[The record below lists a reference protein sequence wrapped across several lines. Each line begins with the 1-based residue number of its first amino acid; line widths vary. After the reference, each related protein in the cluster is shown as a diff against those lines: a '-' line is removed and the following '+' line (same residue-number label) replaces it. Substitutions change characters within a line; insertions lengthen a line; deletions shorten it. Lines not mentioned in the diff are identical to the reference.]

1 VFEIAGNLFSLI
13 ITICLYIHGTIS
25 LFKGGNMPKG
35 NSRFTLPVSAL
46 CVMASVVATMAA
58 QPSDSSFVIV
68 SGKDNYWKVGTI
80 STSTGNATVTVTE
93 NEKHQKWHGFAGC
106 FNEAGWD
113 ALQVL
118 SESDRN
124 RAISLLFSEEDGM
137 GLTWGRVPIG
147 ASDYALQR
155 YSLNETK
162 DDTGMTNFSITRDK
176 QYLIPYI
183 KAALAVKPDLKFW
196 ASAWTPPTWMKTG
209 AADAAGYD
217 GGVFRNEPKY
227 LKANALYTAKF
238 IETYKTEGIN
248 INAVCPQNEPGYTQN
263 YPSCGWGKYRK
274 PDNSAVNGTEFLSTY
289 IATYLAPM
297 LQEHAPQTD
306 IWFGTLSNDVYAKD
320 YWDAARSK
328 AGQIIKGVGL
338 QWNNSSMA
346 PGIESAGYLVIQSEH
361 QCGNYPWL
369 TPRATSVNDANRD
382 NFLADMAPN
391 NHAYG
396 EESWDLIKTWLN
408 SGTNVYS
415 AWNMVL
421 DTKGFNLD
429 ESRKWPQNALLAV
442 DRQAKTLQVTPYYYV
457 MRHFSQYV
465 DTGAVRIGAN
475 GGDALAFK
483 NPDGSIVTVVFNSG
497 NSQSNIIIDVAGE
510 KRQISV
516 PGRGWASLCVNW
528 PKPTKAIGELAG
540 NQAVGTGFKV
550 ICNKNGYRVVLP
562 SQDAGRLELL
572 TLNGQLLESRAI
584 SQGSSELLLEKLP
597 SRSGLLLVRVVTGG
611 EAKTAPL
618 FAY

>member
-1 VFEIAGNLFSLI
+1 
-13 ITICLYIHGTIS
+13 
-25 LFKGGNMPKG
+25 MPKE
-35 NSRFTLPVSAL
+35 NLRFTLAVSAL

-80 STSTGNATVTVTE
+80 STSTGNATVTVNE
-93 NEKHQKWHGFAGC
+93 NEKHQKWQGFAGT

-118 SESDRN
+118 SESERN
-124 RAISLLFSEEDGM
+124 RAIKLLFDEKDGM
-137 GLTWGRVPIG
+137 AFTWGRIPIG
-147 ASDYALQR
+147 ASDYALKR
-155 YSLNETK
+155 YSL
-162 DDTGMTNFSITRDK
+162 DDSNGDDYEMNNFSIDRDK

-196 ASAWTPPTWMKTG
+196 ASPWTPPPWMKTG
-209 AADAAGYD
+209 AVDAGGYD
-217 GGVFRNEPKY
+217 GGAFRNEQKV
-227 LKANALYTAKF
+227 LEAHALYFSKF
-238 IETYKTEGIN
+238 ISAYKGEGIN
-248 INAVCPQNEPGYTQN
+248 VTAVCPQNEPGYTQN

-274 PDNSAVNGTEFLSTY
+274 PDNSNVDGTEYLSTFV
-289 IATYLAPM
+289 ADYLGPK
-297 LQEHAPQTD
+297 LQQDAPQTQ
-306 IWFGTLSNDVYAKD
+306 IWFGTLSNDVFAKA
-320 YWDAARSK
+320 YWDAAKSK
-328 AGQIIKGVGL
+328 AGDIIKAVGL

-346 PGIESAGYLVIQSEH
+346 PAIESAGYLVLQSEH

-369 TPRATSVNDANRD
+369 TPPNNPYATSPADANRD
-382 NFLADMAPN
+382 NFLRDMAPN

-396 EESWDLIKTWLN
+396 EESWDLIKTWLK

-457 MRHFSQYV
+457 MRHLSQYV

-483 NPDGSIVTVVFNSG
+483 NPDGSIVTMVFNSG
-497 NSQSNIIIDVAGE
+497 NNQSNMVIDVAGE

-528 PKPTKAIGELAG
+528 PKPTKAIGEIAG
-540 NQAVGTGFKV
+540 NQAVGNGFKV
-550 ICNKNGYRVVLP
+550 ISCKNGYRVLLP
-562 SQDAGRLELL
+562 SKDAGRLELL
-572 TLNGQLLESRAI
+572 TLNGQVLASRAI
-584 SQGSSELLLEKLP
+584 PQGSSELLLGKLP
-597 SRSGLLLVRVVTGG
+597 ARSGLLLVRMVTGA

-618 FAY
+618 FVY